1 MSPRGVPCPSYSA
14 YRIAA
19 KIKLLKEACGRHER
33 DGIEQVGRDV
43 TVVGESH
50 WMVPLL
56 VGEERD
62 KLVTWELGVSLYPFG
77 G

>member
-1 MSPRGVPCPSYSA
+1 LR
-14 YRIAA
+14 
-19 KIKLLKEACGRHER
+19 RHER